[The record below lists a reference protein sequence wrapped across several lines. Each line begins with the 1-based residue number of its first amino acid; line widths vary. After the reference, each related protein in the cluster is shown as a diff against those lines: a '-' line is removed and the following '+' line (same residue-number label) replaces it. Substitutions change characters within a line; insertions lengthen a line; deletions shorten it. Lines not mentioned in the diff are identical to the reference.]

1 MHLLKTI
8 SFIFIFTF
16 SYSNNIEWKMFDDHY
31 YKPNELIVMFKSEIS
46 PMLGLEKPLD
56 ITTRED
62 LYSLLNLNSKLEK
75 VNLYLD
81 FIIISQILNG
91 NIVFINFIY

>member
-1 MHLLKTI
+1 
-8 SFIFIFTF
+8 
-16 SYSNNIEWKMFDDHY
+16 MFDDYY

-56 ITTRED
+56 ITTRDD

-75 VNLYLD
+75 SEPLFRFYDNFSDMEWKHNLHQFYLLT
-81 FIIISQILNG
+81 FTEIN
-91 NIVFINFIY
+91 NI

>member
-1 MHLLKTI
+1 
-8 SFIFIFTF
+8 
-16 SYSNNIEWKMFDDHY
+16 MFDDYY

-56 ITTRED
+56 ITTRDD

-75 VNLYLD
+75 SEPLFRFYNNFSDTEWKHNLHQFYL
-81 FIIISQILNG
+81 LKNH
-91 NIVFINFIY
+91 YEH